1 MDIFQYNRPKEING
15 YSINDQY
22 WIPAEST
29 TTCNARCTATNVDNG
44 NSDAADCY
52 INEVYYNNQLR
63 NTLYQSTSSNT
74 RLMDNKNLYVI
85 QVIHSFN
92 MLIACAGLLY
102 LIKGTYVSFRDPL

>member
-29 TTCNARCTATNVDNG
+29 TTCNTRCTETAVNNAT
-44 NSDAADCY
+44 SDSVVADCY
-52 INEVYYNNQLR
+52 TNEVCYNNQLR

-74 RLMDNKNLYVI
+74 RLMDNKNLYAI
-85 QVIHSFN
+85 QVIHSFK

-102 LIKGTYVSFRDPL
+102 LIKGTVGSL